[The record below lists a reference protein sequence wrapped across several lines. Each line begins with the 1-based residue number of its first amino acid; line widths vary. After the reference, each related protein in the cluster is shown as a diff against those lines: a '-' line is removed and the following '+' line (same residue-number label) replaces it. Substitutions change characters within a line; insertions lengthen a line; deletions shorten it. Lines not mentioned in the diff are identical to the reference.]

1 MIPRNI
7 KYFQG
12 KKWIIQELEGVENII
27 MSWCQKIEYTVFKVV
42 KLFELEKN
50 ILTLL
55 LIKILRVAKVL
66 STW

>member
-12 KKWIIQELEGVENII
+12 KMNNTKTGRCGKYNCVL
-27 MSWCQKIEYTVFKVV
+27 MPKIEYTVFKVV

-55 LIKILRVAKVL
+55 LIKILCVAKVL